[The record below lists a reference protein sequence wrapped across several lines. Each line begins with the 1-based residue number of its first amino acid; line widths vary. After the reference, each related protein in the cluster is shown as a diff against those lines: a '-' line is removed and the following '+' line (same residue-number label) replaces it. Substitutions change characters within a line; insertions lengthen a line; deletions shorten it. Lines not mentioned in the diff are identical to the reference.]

1 MYQMMGIQL
10 SDKVVF
16 VLRCVSRSA
25 AVMAISPSIT
35 LEFFTLHVGT
45 CFKKNFFFDE
55 IFCRFH
61 LIPELFLLFHL
72 QNTIFHDTLVKRS
85 YRDRTI
91 LMELDLTGT
100 LTKVQS
106 AWNNI
111 NFYRSSNKG
120 FFYLSGPKG
129 CGKTKTAQAYVHA
142 HAYAFYF
149 SFDQLSYVDAV
160 RYFSDLFL
168 ARDNNP
174 LNMTEA
180 LNAFLFERRK
190 RPTLIFLEEEENDA
204 MRECRDILLETVR
217 NIPTVRLCLLE
228 TTQEPPLDNYSVW
241 IGYLIP
247 ADFCNLFPRHSRS
260 EAMRLY
266 ALTGGIPAIVKDL
279 DETISY
285 EENVRYLLRNDSAF
299 SSLLPDWLCGYF
311 RSPESYYP
319 ILSSIGSGRHR
330 LSEIAKDIGF
340 PNNKCGKYL
349 EALIR
354 HGFVSA
360 EKAYDEKQATYHLA
374 NSYIAAWCRYAR
386 GKKML
391 QIADPDK
398 HFRELTEDIDE
409 RLALSA
415 FHDACFRYLS
425 SADRSYLSDFRYS
438 KSSEISKNVTI
449 TLGDGSTVLLD
460 LCISKNGSN
469 LICVFP
475 HRLEMRYTK
484 EELQRILTA
493 VDRYVST
500 FNTDIIIFS
509 LERFSDWCVHQAA
522 IRDELHEVTV
532 ERLRY

>member
-1 MYQMMGIQL
+1 
-10 SDKVVF
+10 
-16 VLRCVSRSA
+16 
-25 AVMAISPSIT
+25 
-35 LEFFTLHVGT
+35 
-45 CFKKNFFFDE
+45 
-55 IFCRFH
+55 
-61 LIPELFLLFHL
+61 
-72 QNTIFHDTLVKRS
+72 
-85 YRDRTI
+85 
-91 LMELDLTGT
+91 MELDLTET
-100 LTKVQS
+100 LAKLQS

-149 SFDQLSYVDAV
+149 SFDQLTYADAV
-160 RYFSDLFL
+160 RRFSDLYL
-168 ARDNNP
+168 TGDSNP
-174 LNMTEA
+174 QNMTEA
-180 LNAFLFERRK
+180 LNTFLFERGQ

-204 MRECRDILLETVR
+204 IRECRDVLLETVR

-228 TTQEPPLDNYSVW
+228 TTQEPPFDNYSVW
-241 IGYLIP
+241 IGYLTP
-247 ADFCNLFPRHSRS
+247 ADFCSLFPRYSRS

-266 ALTGGIPAIVKDL
+266 ALTGGIPAIVKSL
-279 DETISY
+279 DETIGY
-285 EENVRYLLRNDSAF
+285 EENVRCLLQYDSAF
-299 SSLLPDWLCGYF
+299 SSLLPFWLSSHF

-319 ILSSIGSGRHR
+319 ILSGIASGRHR
-330 LSEIAKDIGF
+330 LSEIAKDVGF

-354 HGFVSA
+354 YGFVSA
-360 EKAYDEKQATYHLA
+360 EKAFDGKQATYHLI

-391 QIADPDK
+391 QIADPEK

-409 RLALSA
+409 HIALPA
-415 FHDACFRYLS
+415 FHDACFRYLR

-438 KSSEISKNVTI
+438 KSSEISKNVTV
-449 TLGDGSTVLLD
+449 TLDDGSTVLFD
-460 LCISKNGSN
+460 FCISKSGNN

-475 HRLEMRYTK
+475 HRLDMRYTK
-484 EELQRILTA
+484 EELQRILMA
-493 VDRYVST
+493 VDRYVSI